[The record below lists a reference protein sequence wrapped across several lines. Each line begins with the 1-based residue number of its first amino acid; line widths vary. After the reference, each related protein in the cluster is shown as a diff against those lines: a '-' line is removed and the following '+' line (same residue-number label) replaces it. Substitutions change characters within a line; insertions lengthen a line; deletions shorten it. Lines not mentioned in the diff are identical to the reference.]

1 MYGLSEAYD
10 ATFEPEEFQAWD
22 EGEAKEYES
31 SSDAWWL
38 AAIVGWFV
46 FIR

>member
-1 MYGLSEAYD
+1 MYGLSEVYVSEE
-10 ATFEPEEFQAWD
+10 EPEEFQAWD
-22 EGEAKEYES
+22 ESEAKEFES

-38 AAIVGWFV
+38 AALVGWYV